1 MGGDDRLGEQAGRVK
16 VADLF
21 RQPPFSR
28 GNRSDRVG
36 DGYFLEHRIGEHGG
50 CLAHKQAVRRRREDP
65 RRSGFTAAPG
75 GPLQGASGADQI
87 IENDD
92 RVSRTWIEQQLALT
106 TPPLRRSSTKRGRLY
121 MQFA

>member
-1 MGGDDRLGEQAGRVK
+1 MIASASRREEFK

-50 CLAHKQAVRRRREDP
+50 CLAHKQAVRRRGEDP

-87 IENDD
+87 IENDRLSRVDLD
-92 RVSRTWIEQQLALT
+92 RAQL
-106 TPPLRRSSTKRGRLY
+106 R
-121 MQFA
+121 